1 MEVTFHA
8 WKVNI
13 ASEGRVNAL
22 EQIQIPTF
30 IINFLPVLE
39 RALLFIYIYI
49 YKYIYI
55 YSMYWKE

>member
-39 RALLFIYIYI
+39 RALIYIYI
-49 YKYIYI
+49 YIYI
-55 YSMYWKE
+55 YSMY